1 MFPLFA
7 IIVGL
12 RFFYPLLQKAGYTI
26 SRQKMVVDENL
37 PNFFEAVKLSDAD
50 WMVFENKNIRENY
63 AFNFIPENIEKR
75 LDDWQLAKKPIN
87 GCAWYSILANPNYSR
102 LFNFIEVNVPDRSE
116 LIVDGDDDDEND
128 CE

>member
-1 MFPLFA
+1 
-7 IIVGL
+7 
-12 RFFYPLLQKAGYTI
+12 
-26 SRQKMVVDENL
+26 VVDENL

-50 WMVFENKNIRENY
+50 WMVFENMNLRENY
-63 AFNFIPENIEKR
+63 GFQFIPTKVEQR

-87 GCAWYSILANPNYSR
+87 GVAWYNILASPYYAR
-102 LFNFIEVNVPDRSE
+102 LFNFIEVNVPSRSD